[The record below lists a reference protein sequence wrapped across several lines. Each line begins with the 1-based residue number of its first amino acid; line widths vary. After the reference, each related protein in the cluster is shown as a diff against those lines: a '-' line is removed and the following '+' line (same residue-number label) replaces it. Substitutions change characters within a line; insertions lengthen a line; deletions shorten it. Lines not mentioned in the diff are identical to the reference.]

1 MYEVGSVPGCSPY
14 IRLVSSGHLYVGA
27 DFKVRAVEEREE
39 EELRREERK
48 EEVRRDKVVAKYI
61 RHRTRR

>member
-1 MYEVGSVPGCSPY
+1 M
-14 IRLVSSGHLYVGA
+14 VSSGHLYVGADSA